1 MTETNDKINELL
13 SQFEEHRNAIHEM
26 IQHVERIKSKIDKII
41 PDKLDARYIRYF
53 EEKVKSITGL
63 FNTIL
68 DMRKEIA
75 KSVKDEI
82 ELRRKIDSGD
92 DLNKRLEELLD
103 VRSLVA
109 EVNKFKKE
117 DNRQKE
123 KRISEFSDI
132 DIFPNVGM
140 PFPETRQK
148 EDLTE

>member
-1 MTETNDKINELL
+1 MTEKNDKINELL
-13 SQFEEHRNAIHEM
+13 SQFEEHRKAIHEM
-26 IQHVERIKSKIDKII
+26 IQHVEKIKSKIDKLI

-82 ELRRKIDSGD
+82 ELRRKIDSVD

-103 VRSLVA
+103 VRSLIA
-109 EVNKFKKE
+109 EVDNFKKE
-117 DNRQKE
+117 DNKQKKE
-123 KRISEFSDI
+123 RLSEFSDM
-132 DIFPNVGM
+132 DVFPKVGM
-140 PFPETRQK
+140 PFPETK
-148 EDLTE
+148 

>member
-1 MTETNDKINELL
+1 MSDENDKINELL
-13 SQFEEHRNAIHEM
+13 SQFEEHRKAIHEM
-26 IQHVERIKSKIDKII
+26 IQHVEKIKSKIDKLI

-82 ELRRKIDSGD
+82 ELRRKIDSVD

-103 VRSLVA
+103 VRSLIA
-109 EVNKFKKE
+109 EVDNFKKE
-117 DNRQKE
+117 DNKQKKE
-123 KRISEFSDI
+123 RLSEFSDM
-132 DIFPNVGM
+132 DVFPKVGM
-140 PFPETRQK
+140 PFPETK
-148 EDLTE
+148 